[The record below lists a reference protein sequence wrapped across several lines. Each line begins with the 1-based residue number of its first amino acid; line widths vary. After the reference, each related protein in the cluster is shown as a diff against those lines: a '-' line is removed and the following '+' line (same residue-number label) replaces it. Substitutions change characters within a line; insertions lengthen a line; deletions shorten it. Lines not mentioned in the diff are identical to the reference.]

1 MRPELKNMKG
11 GTKQLYLRLHRSEV
25 ERYYFRYGPELT
37 MREFNLKEDTLE
49 RFFSL

>member
-1 MRPELKNMKG
+1 MDDGGFGEIMRPELKDMKG

-37 MREFNLKEDTLE
+37 MQEVFQP
-49 RFFSL
+49 